1 MTIMNWSP
9 IKVRKITTITV
20 IYGNHFI
27 KLFTHFMSPFSFYIL
42 QKHEEKKW
50 QKPGHHEEF
59 HFMKALPKM
68 ALTYKLLEY
77 CKTLNCCFFNKSTS
91 TAYLKTS
98 ISGGNR
104 AP

>member
-1 MTIMNWSP
+1 
-9 IKVRKITTITV
+9 
-20 IYGNHFI
+20 
-27 KLFTHFMSPFSFYIL
+27 MS
-42 QKHEEKKW
+42 
-50 QKPGHHEEF
+50 GHHEEF

-68 ALTYKLLEY
+68 TLTYKLLEY
-77 CKTLNCCFFNKSTS
+77 CKTLNCYFFNKSTS